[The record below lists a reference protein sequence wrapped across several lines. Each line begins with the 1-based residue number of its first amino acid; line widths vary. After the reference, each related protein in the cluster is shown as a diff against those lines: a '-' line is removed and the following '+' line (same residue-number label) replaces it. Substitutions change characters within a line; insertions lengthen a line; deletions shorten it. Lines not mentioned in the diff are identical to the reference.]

1 VHILFRM
8 ARVKMI
14 ARDSTLTLS
23 EALKQDV
30 VSDTKEHFK
39 GVVVDSTKTTG
50 EETNRATQ
58 VYACQGVGNDSK
70 DDFEF

>member
-1 VHILFRM
+1 VLFHCSSVVLVHILFRM

-30 VSDTKEHFK
+30 VSDTEEHFK

-50 EETNRATQ
+50 
-58 VYACQGVGNDSK
+58 
-70 DDFEF
+70 